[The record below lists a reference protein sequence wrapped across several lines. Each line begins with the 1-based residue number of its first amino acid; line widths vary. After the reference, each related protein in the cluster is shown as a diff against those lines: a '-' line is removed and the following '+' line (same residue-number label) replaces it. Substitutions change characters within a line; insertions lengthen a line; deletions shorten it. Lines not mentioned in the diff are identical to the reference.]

1 VNPVAAALTSLDKFQ
16 QENGKTL
23 SMKIT
28 FVCTGNTCRS
38 PMAEAYF
45 KHLCEKAG
53 LDVEIGSAGTFA
65 GLGEPASI
73 NSVQTMA
80 QFNIDLSG
88 FGSTPLTR
96 ELIDTSDMIIC
107 MTSSHRFQIASMH
120 ASALSKTHLLGDFA
134 NASGDIADPYGAP
147 LTVYQDCFAE
157 MKPLLENLLH
167 RVASKIT
174 S

>member
-1 VNPVAAALTSLDKFQ
+1 
-16 QENGKTL
+16 
-23 SMKIT
+23 MKIT

-45 KHLCEKAG
+45 KHLCKKAG
-53 LDVEIGSAGTFA
+53 LNIETGSAGTFA

-80 QFNIDLSG
+80 QYNIDLSG
-88 FGSTPLTR
+88 FGSTPLTK
-96 ELIDTSDMIIC
+96 ELIDSSDMIIC
-107 MTSSHRFQIASMH
+107 MTSSHRFQVASMDS
-120 ASALSKTHLLGDFA
+120 SALSKTHLLGDFA
-134 NASGDIADPYGAP
+134 DVSSDIADPYGAP

-167 RVASKIT
+167 RVASKIR